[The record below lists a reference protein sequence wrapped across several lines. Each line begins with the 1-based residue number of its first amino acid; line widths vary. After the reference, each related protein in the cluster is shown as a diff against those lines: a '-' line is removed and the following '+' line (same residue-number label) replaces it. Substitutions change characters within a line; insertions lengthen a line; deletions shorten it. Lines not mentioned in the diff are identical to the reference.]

1 MNDITMCSGFDC
13 KLKNVCYRYRA
24 VPNSTGQSY
33 FVNKPNV
40 KKDRCFA
47 RIETYH
53 VIREV
58 GDIEGVT
65 LEVQNG
71 VMR

>member
-1 MNDITMCSGFDC
+1 MNNITMCKGFDC

-24 VPNSTGQSY
+24 VPNSTGQNY
-33 FVNKPNV
+33 FVSKPNV

-47 RIETYH
+47 RIETFH

-58 GDIEGVT
+58 GEIEGIT
-65 LEVQNG
+65 LEVHSG
-71 VMR
+71 EMK